1 MKTRVRDLI
10 QQGDKLFTKKAPF
23 DSLCQ
28 TIAENFYPERADFT
42 TTRSLGEEFAANLM
56 SGFPVLARRDL
67 ANALSSMLRPPGEK
81 WFHARTTNEKI
92 NEDAAALTW
101 LDRASDVLRDLMYE
115 RRSQFIRAMKQGD
128 NDFAA
133 FGQCVIQP
141 EMNKD
146 RDGILYRAWHLRDVA
161 WCENAELEVDV
172 VHRNWK
178 LEARQLVKLFPKT
191 VSPIVQKAAEKEP
204 YREFK
209 CRHII
214 LPADQYDYN
223 QSDAPRRKLPTIS
236 LYIDTENDTILEETP
251 VPSNDYVIPRWVT
264 VSGSQY
270 AYAPTTVIALADA
283 RMLQQIGLTLLEAGQ
298 KAVDPPKV
306 AAGEVISGGVNSYA
320 GGVTWIDS
328 DYDERTGDA
337 IRDMPIDTRGLN
349 FGVAVQE
356 RAQAMITEAFYLNK
370 INLPEAIG
378 GEKMTA
384 TETQERIKQYIRQAL
399 PLFEP
404 MESEFN
410 GGICEKSF
418 EIALRMRAFGSEFD
432 MPPILRNQP
441 LRFQFE
447 SPLRAATGRAKVA
460 AFSEAAQLLQT
471 AALLDPAVR
480 HDIDIDKSF
489 RDAALGTGMPAE
501 WLRPEE
507 DAQALK
513 DQDRQAQAA
522 QAERAQQL
530 GDAAQQAQ
538 VANVASSAAK
548 NLKGAGLLGPTQ
560 GAAA

>member
-1 MKTRVRDLI
+1 MKTRVRDLC
-10 QQGDKLFTKKAPF
+10 QQGDKLFSKKAPF

-42 TTRSLGEEFAANLM
+42 TTRTLGAEFAANLM

-92 NEDAAALTW
+92 NEDASALAW
-101 LDRASDVLRDLMYE
+101 LDRASDVLRDMMYE

-133 FGQCVIQP
+133 FGQCVVQP

-146 RDGILYRAWHLRDVA
+146 RDGILYRTWHIRDCA
-161 WCENAELEVDV
+161 WCENAELEVDT

-191 VSPIVQKAAEKEP
+191 VADVVRKAVEKEP

-209 CRHII
+209 CRHIV
-214 LPADQYDYN
+214 LPADQYDY
-223 QSDAPRRKLPTIS
+223 QQTDAPRRKLPFVS
-236 LYIDTENDTILEETP
+236 LYIDTENDTILEEVA

-270 AYAPTTVIALADA
+270 AYSPATVIALPDA

-328 DYDERTGDA
+328 DYDERTGEA

-349 FGVAVQE
+349 FGVAVQQ
-356 RAQAMITEAFYLNK
+356 RAEAMITEAFYLNK
-370 INLPEAIG
+370 LNLPDVQG
-378 GEKMTA
+378 GKMTA
-384 TETQERIKQYIRQAL
+384 FETQERVKQYIRQAL

-404 MESEFN
+404 METEHN

-447 SPLRAATGRAKVA
+447 SPLRAASGRAKVA
-460 AFSEAAQLLQT
+460 AYTEAAQLLQT
-471 AALLDPAVR
+471 AAILDPSTRYDVDA
-480 HDIDIDKSF
+480 DKST
-489 RDAALGTGMPAE
+489 RDALLGTGMPAD
-501 WLRPEE
+501 WLRSQE

-513 DQDRQAQAA
+513 DQDRQAAAAKQAQAEQLGTAAQAA
-522 QAERAQQL
+522 Q
-530 GDAAQQAQ
+530 
-538 VANVASSAAK
+538 VADIAGSAAK
-548 NLKGAGLLGPTQ
+548 NLKGAGLLGPAK
-560 GAAA
+560 AA